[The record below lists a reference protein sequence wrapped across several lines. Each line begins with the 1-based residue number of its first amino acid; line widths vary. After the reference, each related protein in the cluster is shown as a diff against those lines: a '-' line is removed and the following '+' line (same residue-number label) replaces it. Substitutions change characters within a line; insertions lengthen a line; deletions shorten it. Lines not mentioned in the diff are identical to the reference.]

1 MEIRKFFTAKTVAE
15 MFDIKP
21 NTVWKWVRE
30 GKLRSTRLTQGVTRF
45 DPADIDEFIKKG
57 QA

>member
-1 MEIRKFFTAKTVAE
+1 MEIRKFLTAKTVAE
-15 MFDIKP
+15 MFEVKP

-45 DPADIDEFIKKG
+45 DPADIDEFIRKG
-57 QA
+57 